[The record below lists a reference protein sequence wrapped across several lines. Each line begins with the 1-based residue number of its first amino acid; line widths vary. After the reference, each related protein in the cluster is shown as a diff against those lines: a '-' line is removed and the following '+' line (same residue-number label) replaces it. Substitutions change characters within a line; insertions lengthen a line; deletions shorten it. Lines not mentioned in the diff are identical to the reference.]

1 MGAPFNKISDFI
13 FHKRPP
19 PNGGPPLNRLIDEFA
34 TPVQDFFLRT
44 HGEMPEFDSST
55 YRLTA
60 GGEGKNPTPIFVP
73 GFGASFFLKKK
84 TPQIQYA
91 LHHPL
96 GTRPIRPSPSQRPC
110 VG

>member
-1 MGAPFNKISDFI
+1 MGAPVNKNPDFI
-13 FHKRPP
+13 FHQRTP

-60 GGEGKNPTPIFVP
+60 GWARRSPQPNFLPGVCVSMFPQAKNDPLHDNDP
-73 GFGASFFLKKK
+73 SR
-84 TPQIQYA
+84 A
-91 LHHPL
+91 LAPA
-96 GTRPIRPSPSQRPC
+96 RSA
-110 VG
+110 